1 MIRQQVSSSCIRS
14 VGYDGLTS
22 VLVIEFNSGSVY
34 RYLGVP
40 EHVYQGLMKA
50 SSKGTYFNNEIKDA
64 YRYSKS

>member
-1 MIRQQVSSSCIRS
+1 